1 MASFLALWSGG
12 STALRLDASAGLV
25 TACVL
30 LHRPIFALLR
40 PIALTAWYRFM
51 WAIAVVGNVVLLP
64 STAPSHGAE
73 SAARIVGTYLL
84 CGVTLALAVYLHQ
97 EKTAT
102 MARSDEPS
110 KGFVARFFDRESPS
124 IPMSVGL
131 LLLGGG
137 TYGIVEMPGGQVAI
151 WGGFFCM
158 ALAGIGV
165 LYRTFALA
173 Q

>member
-1 MASFLALWSGG
+1 
-12 STALRLDASAGLV
+12 
-25 TACVL
+25 
-30 LHRPIFALLR
+30 
-40 PIALTAWYRFM
+40 M

-64 STAPSHGAE
+64 STAPSHGPEA
-73 SAARIVGTYLL
+73 SARIVGTYLL
-84 CGVTLALAVYLHQ
+84 CGVTLALAMYLHQ

-102 MARSDEPS
+102 MAQSREPS
-110 KGFVARFFDRESPS
+110 KGFMARFFDRESPS

-137 TYGIVEMPGGQVAI
+137 TFGIVELPGDRVAL

-173 Q
+173 E